1 MSMKRVERNPF
12 LTYSPRLIF
21 GLGGAGVKVARMVRE
36 SVCREL
42 FRRIAVNG
50 DDTEQTR
57 HHLGALCGFLG
68 IDSEAPETEVYS
80 PAFAGEPELILPPP
94 EDFVLLTSYSGSE
107 LIERAETEPFAHL
120 ARATVPLSEV
130 ESKRSQS
137 EAQQKRLFGTVNVLT
152 DISNVAR
159 AIDVAV
165 ERCYG
170 LEKSPAWLRLTAR
183 GLTLN
188 PKLPVIHVFFSSAGG
203 QGSGAIL
210 LALALLA
217 LALEDRSRPRIYVH
231 WLLPGFHPSSG
242 EVEELNNK
250 LRTQAVFQD
259 LAAIKHGAEMH
270 IPFPQGDKTLRSRH
284 GRELFDALFVH
295 EPLGDRAEAYENFV
309 RRVSRLVTSLEIGP
323 FARDAA
329 RSRSNVP
336 QFDAEQRSGRHTIPF
351 EGVRNEGD

>member
-1 MSMKRVERNPF
+1 MERAERNPF
-12 LTYSPRLIF
+12 LIYSPRLFF
-21 GLGGAGVKVARMVRE
+21 GLGGAGVKVARLARE
-36 SVCREL
+36 LVCREIFKRL
-42 FRRIAVNG
+42 TVGG
-50 DDTEQTR
+50 DDVQQTL
-57 HHLGALCGFLG
+57 HDLAVLCGFLG
-68 IDSEAPETEVYS
+68 MDSEAPEPETYS
-80 PAFAGEPELILPPP
+80 PTFAGEPELPLPLP

-107 LIERAETEPFAHL
+107 LIERAKTEPFAHL
-120 ARATVPLSEV
+120 ARATVPLSEI
-130 ESKRSQS
+130 EGKRSQS
-137 EAQQKRLFGTVNVLT
+137 EAQQNRLFGATNVQAN
-152 DISNVAR
+152 IYSVAR
-159 AIDVAV
+159 EIGEAV

-170 LEKSPAWLRLTAR
+170 LEKSPAWLRLTAH

-210 LALALLA
+210 PALALLA

-231 WLLPGFHPSSG
+231 WLIPGFHPSSG
-242 EVEELNNK
+242 EFEELNNK

-259 LAAIKHGAEMH
+259 LAAIKHGSEMH
-270 IPFPQGDKTLRSRH
+270 IPFPQGDKTLRPRH
-284 GRELFDALFVH
+284 GRELFDALFIH

-309 RRVSRLVTSLEIGP
+309 RRVSRLVMSLELGA

-336 QFDAEQRSGRHTIPF
+336 QFAIDQRADRRTIPF